1 MQTQNRQA
9 SSPSTSEQSPIAI
22 LHVSPA
28 LQRYQQSTLFGDLWN
43 RPDLGLRDR
52 GIVTL
57 AALIARNHT
66 TALPFYL
73 DFALDHG
80 VTPAEISEIITH
92 LAFYSGW
99 GAAVAAVAPTS
110 AVFAERGI
118 AADQL
123 PVASPELLPLDQAA
137 EQRRAD
143 RVQQDVGLVSQG
155 LVDYTADV
163 LFGDLWLRPDLAPRD
178 RSLVTVSALIAAGQV
193 AQIPFHL
200 NRAMDNGLTRAQA
213 SELLTHLAFY
223 AGWPNAMSA
232 VPVVK
237 SVFDARSA

>member
-1 MQTQNRQA
+1 MQTQNKL
-9 SSPSTSEQSPIAI
+9 SNNPSTSGPSPIAI
-22 LHVSPA
+22 LNVSPA
-28 LQRYQQSTLFGDLWN
+28 LRRYQQTTLLNDLWN

-52 GIVTL
+52 SIVTL
-57 AALIARNHT
+57 AALIARTHT
-66 TALPFYL
+66 TALPFFL
-73 DFALDHG
+73 SQALDHG

-99 GAAVAAVAPTS
+99 GAAVAAVASTS

-118 AADQL
+118 DANQL
-123 PVASPELLPLDQAA
+123 PMASPELLPLNQPA
-137 EQRRAD
+137 EQQRAD
-143 RVQQDVGLVSQG
+143 RVQHDVGPVSQG
-155 LVDYTADV
+155 LVDYTTDV

-200 NRAMDNGLTRAQA
+200 HRAMDNGLTRAQA

-237 SVFDARSA
+237 STFDARNS

>member
-1 MQTQNRQA
+1 MQTRNSQA
-9 SSPSTSEQSPIAI
+9 SGTSERSPIAI
-22 LHVSPA
+22 LSVSPA
-28 LQRYQQSTLFGDLWN
+28 LQRYLQTTVVGDLWN
-43 RPDLGLRDR
+43 RADLGLRDR
-52 GIVTL
+52 SIVTL

-66 TALPFYL
+66 TALPFFL
-73 DFALDHG
+73 SQALDHG

-99 GAAVAAVAPTS
+99 GAAIAAVAPTN

-118 AADQL
+118 DADQL
-123 PVASPELLPLDQAA
+123 PMASPELLPLDQPA

-143 RVQQDVGLVSQG
+143 RVQHDVGPVSQG
-155 LVDYTADV
+155 LVDYTTDV
-163 LFGDLWLRPDLAPRD
+163 LFRDLWLRPDLAPRD

-200 NRAMDNGLTRAQA
+200 HRAMDNGLTRAQA

-232 VPVVK
+232 VPVLK
-237 SVFDARSA
+237 SVFDARSS